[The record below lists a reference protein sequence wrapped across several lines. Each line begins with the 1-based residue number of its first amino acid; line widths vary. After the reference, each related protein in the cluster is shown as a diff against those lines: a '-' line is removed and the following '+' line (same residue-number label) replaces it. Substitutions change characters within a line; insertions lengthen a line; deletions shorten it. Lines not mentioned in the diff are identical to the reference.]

1 MAEQTKVLG
10 QRDPAAATLEII
22 YTVTAPVTGA
32 VNSTFV
38 VCNRSATPTSFRM
51 AVSPAGAAISDE
63 MYQYFDRP
71 IGAFDTFAASFGI
84 GLEVTD
90 VVRVYATLATL
101 SFTLHGLEIT

>member
-22 YTVTAPVTGA
+22 YTVTAPITGA
-32 VNSTFV
+32 VVSSIV
-38 VCNRSATPTSFRM
+38 ICNRSLTPTEFRI

-71 IGAFDTFAASFGI
+71 IPAVDTFVATIGI

-90 VVRVYATLATL
+90 VIRVYATLATV
-101 SFTLHGLEIT
+101 SFTAHGLEIT